1 MISFKGNID
10 DNKKKLLKIV
20 DDYFDGEQHKN
31 IMLLF
36 DHFNDRMG
44 NAPASGRPNYHNCFR
59 GGWLDHTLRVI
70 ETSLQMKNQFIK
82 LGVRVE
88 NSDSEVVLAAMFHD
102 LGKLGDLNE
111 SYYLTQ
117 TDEWRRNKLNEWYTY
132 NDKLEPM
139 SVTDRSLW
147 LLQHFNINVSTEV
160 WKAIKMSDGMF
171 DKGNEDYYRRS
182 SDSRNI
188 LHYIVHFG
196 DWMSTVAEK
205 QHYIQGNVKKQEKIE
220 ETKKEFNKKNMDVK
234 DMKNEF
240 DKLFAN

>member
-10 DNKKKLLKIV
+10 DNKKKLVEIV
-20 DDYFDGEQHKN
+20 DEYFDGDQHDN
-31 IMLLF
+31 IMSLI
-36 DHFNDRMG
+36 DHFNDRMD

-70 ETSLQMKNQFIK
+70 QTSLDMKNQFIK
-82 LGVRVE
+82 LGVKVD

-102 LGKLGDLNE
+102 LGKLGDLDE

-147 LLQHFNINVSTEV
+147 LLQHFNIDVSPEV
-160 WKAIKMSDGMF
+160 WKAIKMSDGLF
-171 DKGNEDYYRRS
+171 DKGNEDLYRKS
-182 SDSRNI
+182 TDSRNI

-196 DWMSTVAEK
+196 DWTSTIGEK
-205 QHYIQGNVKKQEKIE
+205 QLYLQSLDVDEVEVVNDDTPVKN
-220 ETKKEFNKKNMDVK
+220 KKELDELKNTFNS
-234 DMKNEF
+234 
-240 DKLFAN
+240 LFENS

>member
-10 DNKKKLLKIV
+10 DNKKKLSKIV

-147 LLQHFNINVSTEV
+147 LLQHFNINISPEV
-160 WKAIKMSDGMF
+160 WKAIKMSDGLF
-171 DKGNEDYYRRS
+171 DKGNEDLYRKS
-182 SDSRNI
+182 TDSRNI

-196 DWMSTVAEK
+196 DWTATISEK
-205 QHYIQGNVKKQEKIE
+205 QLYLQSLDIDDDVEINNNKDTENLNELKD
-220 ETKKEFNKKNMDVK
+220 TFNSL
-234 DMKNEF
+234 F
-240 DKLFAN
+240 DSN